1 MQCTSIEP
9 PLPLRVLDHA
19 SSMLAYWDR
28 SLTCRYANRVYEK
41 WFGKPGAELIGTRL
55 SDLLGPE
62 IFALNEPHVRAV
74 LDGEAQTFERTI
86 VGPDAVRRRGVVHY
100 YPDIVDGAVAGFI
113 AEVSD
118 VGPVKDLEAKLGDEV
133 ATKERMAV
141 ALNRN
146 EAALETAQ
154 QLGRMGSWHWE
165 IESDITSWSTGLYR
179 LFGRDPGRLPPGYA
193 EHAQLYTPRSWRLL
207 RESVRAALKQGTP
220 YEIELEFYRP
230 GGGTGWLA
238 ARGEVERDGAGA
250 IVGLHGTA
258 QDVTETHCLLQ
269 ALQEQTQRLEL
280 ALDAARLGIWRW
292 NPHTDALG
300 WENRGVRAILG
311 IPEGEG
317 DCAGGAACFAA
328 LLHPDDRQAFFDAT
342 ARFLEDG
349 TGRFAFEGRIVRA
362 CDGQVRW
369 VECMGRAID
378 DARGQRIL
386 TGTMLD
392 VSEQVATRNALQ
404 DTVAVLRDACER
416 QSQFLFAL
424 GHELRNY
431 LSPLSVGLQMLGP
444 ALGEG
449 PARRIE
455 EAMWRQLNHVSR
467 LVDDIFD
474 LRRIQS
480 GELQLERGRMSLNA
494 LVNEAMEVCGP
505 VVKRGGH
512 ALAVELPDDELLVEG
527 DKGRLT
533 QALVNLVT
541 NACKFTPA
549 GGHVGVVLRRETDG
563 MAVLAVRDDGA
574 GMAQN
579 ELDSIFH
586 LYVKL
591 GQVALPA
598 CAGLGI
604 GLHLVKQIVELHGG
618 TVTAASDG
626 PGKGSTLTM
635 RLPLCRRRARAG
647 AMAGQRR

>member
-1 MQCTSIEP
+1 MQCTSIETS
-9 PLPLRVLDHA
+9 LPMRVLDHA

-41 WFGKPGAELIGTRL
+41 WFGKPGAELVGMHM

-62 IFALNEPHVRAV
+62 IAALNEPYVRAV
-74 LDGEAQTFERTI
+74 LDGQAQTFERTI
-86 VGPDAVRRRGVVHY
+86 TGPDGIRRRGIVRYH
-100 YPDIVDGAVAGFI
+100 PDVIDSAVAGFI

-118 VGPVKDLEAKLGDEV
+118 VGPIKDLEARLGDEL
-133 ATKERMAV
+133 ATRERMAI
-141 ALNRN
+141 ALDRN
-146 EAALETAQ
+146 QAALEAAQ
-154 QLGRMGSWHWE
+154 ELGRMGSWHWE
-165 IESDITSWSTGLYR
+165 IESDITSWSSGLYR

-193 EHAQLYTPRSWRLL
+193 EHARLYTPRSWRLL
-207 RESVRAALKQGTP
+207 KDSVRAALKHGTP
-220 YEIELEFYRP
+220 YAIELEFYRP

-238 ARGEVERDGAGA
+238 ARGEVERDGAGV

-258 QDVTETHCLLQ
+258 QDVTESHCLLH
-269 ALQEQTQRLEL
+269 ALQGQTERLAL

-292 NPHTDALG
+292 NPQTDALG

-311 IPEGEG
+311 IPAEEGGCES
-317 DCAGGAACFAA
+317 GAACFSR

-342 ARFLEDG
+342 RRFLEDG
-349 TGRFAFEGRIVRA
+349 TDRFAFEGRIVRA

-369 VECMGRAID
+369 VECMGKAID
-378 DARGQRIL
+378 DADGFRIL

-404 DTVAVLRDACER
+404 NTVAVLRESCER
-416 QSQFLFAL
+416 KSQFLFAL

-431 LSPLSVGLQMLGP
+431 LSPLSAGLQLLGP

-449 PARRIE
+449 APRRIE
-455 EAMWRQLNHVSR
+455 ELMRRQLGHIAR

-480 GELQLERGRMSLNA
+480 GELQLERARMSLNA
-494 LVNEAMEVCGP
+494 MVNEAMEVCAP
-505 VVKRGGH
+505 VVKRAGH
-512 ALAVELPDDELLVEG
+512 TLAVALPDEELLGKG

-533 QALVNLVT
+533 QAMVNLVT
-541 NACKFTPA
+541 NACKFTPP
-549 GGHVGVVLRRETDG
+549 GGHVGVCLRREADG
-563 MAVLAVRDDGA
+563 MAALTVRDDGA
-574 GMAQN
+574 GMAQDV
-579 ELDSIFH
+579 LDSIFH

-591 GQVALPA
+591 DQAVSPA

-618 TVTAASDG
+618 SVAAASDG

-635 RLPLCRRRARAG
+635 RLPLCRRPARSAV
-647 AMAGQRR
+647 GQHS